1 MEFDSNFFENVKIP
15 PYYLPIA
22 DNQGTIVLS
31 KYWSH
36 EWHESR
42 WLSTDSKKLN
52 DIIKHSC
59 HAEVQNM
66 QILRNERFE
75 DSITDAKEVSAR
87 DHIPSR
93 SLRQARKHLAMAGF
107 NGFSTQVKME
117 GFSSEKG

>member
-66 QILRNERFE
+66 QILRK
-75 DSITDAKEVSAR
+75 T
-87 DHIPSR
+87 
-93 SLRQARKHLAMAGF
+93 L
-107 NGFSTQVKME
+107 
-117 GFSSEKG
+117 